1 MWIGSSKGPLRTK
14 VVLKPD
20 IVAPGVDIIST
31 YINNN
36 YIKSTGTG
44 VSSSLTA
51 GILALMMDYISQQE
65 VYQRKLLF
73 TNVLKTYLMLGAT
86 KNSIYTFPNDSQG
99 FGVLNLKDT
108 INAIANKI

>member
-1 MWIGSSKGPLRTK
+1 MDWFIKGSVRTK
-14 VVLKPD
+14 ISLKPD

-31 YINNN
+31 YNNGS

-51 GILALMMDYISQQE
+51 GILALILEYIGQQE